1 MFIYHFLMS
10 GGGDFKMVFFFHGVR
25 VYEKIRKFI
34 RGREAEGAE
43 GLVCAILGCWTSSTS
58 LGSVLL
64 SDNRG
69 ARNYRPRFVRR
80 TNCCERF

>member
-34 RGREAEGAE
+34 RKFGERAE
-43 GLVCAILGCWTSSTS
+43 GLVYATLGCWTSSTS